1 MFLFSMRWDS
11 MEHKDDLKLA
21 ELGCFSGTE
30 QYHKVLNTNVTD
42 GIKYIMDNGYSW
54 LVTDSLITVMGTPKL
69 SREEFISIKLKVAD
83 KKAIVTIEDGN
94 NNILYTQKY
103 DYTNAEIEE
112 LVLFLTD
119 NVLMLSGE
127 Y

>member
-1 MFLFSMRWDS
+1 ME
-11 MEHKDDLKLA
+11 EHKDDLKLT
-21 ELGCFSGTE
+21 ELGYFSGTE

-54 LVTDSLITVMGTPKL
+54 LVTDMLIAIMGTPKL
-69 SREEFISIKLKVAD
+69 SQEEFIAIKLKVAEH
-83 KKAIVTIEDGN
+83 KAVVTVEDGN
-94 NNILYTQKY
+94 NNILYTQRY
-103 DYTNAEIEE
+103 DYTDAEVKE
-112 LVLFLTD
+112 LMLFLTD